1 MPAKKEVCNADAV
14 KTAVH
19 KVADGI
25 ISEFLSGSVREFAL
39 IGIHQQGVPLARRL
53 ISIIEAK
60 TGYRPELALLDIS
73 MYRDDIGVRQ
83 DLPQINETI
92 IPFDMDEKTVILVD
106 DVLSSGR
113 TIRAALDA
121 VTDYGRP
128 RLIRLA
134 VLINRGN
141 HEFPI
146 GADYSGI
153 SLEVPPERKI
163 IVEFDESDGQDRV
176 CTVDWKKR
184 LKLKL
189 KKPQEE

>member
-14 KTAVH
+14 KAAVR

-25 ISEFLSGSVREFAL
+25 ISEFLSGSVHEFAL

-53 ISIIEAK
+53 ISIIEAE

-83 DLPQINETI
+83 DLPQINETT

-146 GADYSGI
+146 GADYSGV